1 MSPPVFKTGGRS
13 QGLRRVRF
21 PSASAAGCAVEL
33 LICRVGQGSP
43 DQNGSNR
50 KRCRIV
56 RMDLIGSRRGFAAL
70 DVSPGRKLRGFPAPR
85 TSLIG
90 RERELADIDERIGNS
105 RVVTLTGTGGSGKT
119 RLGMEAGK
127 RAAGRFEDGAVFV
140 DLTALADPELVAST
154 IAQALGLP
162 GVDMAGRESRSSGE
176 DEVIAFLARKEL
188 LMVLDNCEH
197 LIEECARLTDRVLD
211 ECHGVKVLSTSREA
225 LAVRGESI
233 FAVPPL
239 ELPDDEHPPTK
250 SDAVRLLLERADE
263 VRSGLDL
270 VGQHE
275 SATVEICRRLDG
287 IPLAIELAAAQLTH
301 LAPEEI
307 VSRLDDRFRL
317 LSGGRR
323 DQRHATLQAAVA
335 WSYELLTEP
344 EKLLLAQLGV
354 FVGDVSLEA
363 IEGVCTGENV
373 DRDLLSDLVASLV
386 RKSLVV
392 ATVEDRRSSYRLLET
407 IRAFAIDRLKER
419 GDWQELRRRHAEWF
433 ADWAER
439 LDRHIA
445 VPAWRPVSDV
455 VALEHEQD
463 NLRAALGWA
472 ESEGRL
478 DLVGRIT
485 VASDILWQATPGSP
499 DEGLRWV
506 RTALGADLD
515 PRLRARCLILDTMLT
530 LWRGDLHE
538 APQKARRALDAVEEA
553 GLTSEPE
560 ATGIFFLA
568 GMVRPYV
575 GDAAGRTLIAR
586 GRKLANALGI
596 DSATHAADF
605 YEAGMWLFEGNLGR
619 ACETYAS
626 FVDGVNLEDPT
637 FFDAS
642 GVGEAMVAAH
652 LAGRVDLVSRVA
664 QQLEALRGIQH
675 EPWARMSLEIALAIG
690 HLSRKSYDSGLDEL
704 IKTFEWVS
712 QLNMPITT
720 NYVLTLVAAA
730 LSLQG
735 HDEDASRI
743 LAAASVPGVS
753 AIRTAGHFAMRRHYG
768 HRIHVRLGD
777 EVTTRLRA
785 EGETMSLREAA
796 DLANRVA
803 RGKRTD
809 KTRRVVTLL
818 FTDIVDSTPLVEL
831 LGDEAWDDLVGWH
844 DRTLRSLFSEHG
856 GEEVDHAG
864 DGFFVAFQ
872 HGDHALDCARAIQRT
887 MSEHRRTDGF
897 APNLRIGIHTTE
909 ATERGG
915 NYIGKGVHVAA
926 RVGAASEGGQI
937 LASRAT
943 VDASASPGSISEP
956 RTRELKGLTDPL
968 EVVTIEW

>member
-1 MSPPVFKTGGRS
+1 
-13 QGLRRVRF
+13 
-21 PSASAAGCAVEL
+21 
-33 LICRVGQGSP
+33 
-43 DQNGSNR
+43 
-50 KRCRIV
+50 
-56 RMDLIGSRRGFAAL
+56 MDDSIDSRRGLGAL
-70 DVSPGRKLRGFPAPR
+70 NVSPSRKLRGFPAPR

-90 RERELADIDERIGNS
+90 RERELADIDDRIGNS

-127 RAAGRFEDGAVFV
+127 RAAGRFRDGAVFV
-140 DLTALADPELVAST
+140 DLTALADPELVGST

-162 GVDMAGRESRSSGE
+162 GVDMAGRHSRNSGE

-211 ECHGVKVLSTSREA
+211 ECHRVKVLSTSREA
-225 LAVRGESI
+225 LTVHGESI

-239 ELPDDEHPPTK
+239 ELPDDEHSPTK

-270 VGQHE
+270 IGQHE

-287 IPLAIELAAAQLTH
+287 IPLAIELAAAQLSH
-301 LAPEEI
+301 LSPEEI
-307 VSRLDDRFRL
+307 ASRLDNRFRL

-323 DQRHATLQAAVA
+323 EQRHATLQAAVA

-344 EKLLLAQLGV
+344 EKLLLTQLGV
-354 FVGDVSLEA
+354 FVGGFSLEA
-363 IEGVCTGENV
+363 VEGVCTGENV

-392 ATVEDRRSSYRLLET
+392 ATIDDRSSRYRLLET

-419 GDWQELRRRHAEWF
+419 GEWQELRRRHAEWY
-433 ADWAER
+433 AEWTER

-445 VPAWRPVSDV
+445 VPAWRPLSDV
-455 VALEHEQD
+455 IALDHEQD
-463 NLRAALGWA
+463 NLRTALAWA
-472 ESEGRL
+472 ESDGRFE
-478 DLVGRIT
+478 LVGRIA

-506 RTALGADLD
+506 RTALGADLR

-530 LWRGDLHE
+530 LWRGDLLA
-538 APQKARRALDAVEEA
+538 APEKSRLALEAVEEA
-553 GLTSEPE
+553 GLMSEPE

-575 GDAAGRTLIAR
+575 GDPAGRTLIAK
-586 GRKLANALGI
+586 GRELANLLGI
-596 DSATHAADF
+596 ESATHAADF
-605 YEAGMWLFEGNLGR
+605 YEAGMWLFEGNLDR

-626 FVDGVNLEDPT
+626 FVHGVNVEDPT
-637 FFDAS
+637 FFDVS

-675 EPWARMSLEIALAIG
+675 EPWARMSLEIALAIA
-690 HLSRKSYDSGLDEL
+690 HLSRESYDAALDEL
-704 IKTFEWVS
+704 METFEWVS
-712 QLNMPITT
+712 RLNMPLTA

-735 HDEDASRI
+735 DDEDASRI
-743 LAAASVPGVS
+743 LAAASAPGVS

-777 EVTTRLRA
+777 EATTRLRA
-785 EGETMSLREAA
+785 EGGAMSLQEAA
-796 DLANRVA
+796 ALARRVA
-803 RGKRTD
+803 RGNRTD
-809 KTRRVVTLL
+809 RTRRVVTFL

-831 LGDEAWDDLVGWH
+831 LGDDAWDDLAEWH

-864 DGFFVAFQ
+864 DGFFVAFPYVQ
-872 HGDHALDCARAIQRT
+872 GALDCARAIQRT
-887 MSEHRRTDGF
+887 MTEHRRTHGF
-897 APNLRIGIHTTE
+897 GPNLRIGVHTTE
-909 ATERGG
+909 ATKRGG
-915 NYIGKGVHVAA
+915 SYIGKGVHVAA
-926 RVGAASEGGQI
+926 RVGAVSEGGQI

-943 VDASASPGSISEP
+943 VDASTRPGSISEP
-956 RTRELKGLTDPL
+956 RTQELKGLTDPL
-968 EVVTIEW
+968 EVVTVQWQ